1 MEEKIRECILADKI
15 LKIAEKDIQLA
26 EKISS
31 EISYPSAR
39 VQAFLNLYSFS
50 LNEKYLQKAVESAS
64 CDEDYL
70 RIVEKSLREDIVELI
85 KDKYK
90 KDLAYSLLLEKTKNL
105 KLAAKVSDPRL
116 LSAAMKRLCEKMNYP
131 ENLKIAKMIPDEY
144 YRCLAL
150 MELEEKENLGLE
162 KEIEQCINSIENLNL
177 RKWLIEL
184 RKKKLKSKF

>member
-1 MEEKIRECILADKI
+1 MEEKIRECIIADKI

-31 EISYPSAR
+31 EIKYSSAK

-50 LNEKYLQKAVESAS
+50 LNEKYLQKAIESAS

-70 RIVEKSLREDIVELI
+70 RIVEKSLREDMVDLI

-90 KDLAYSLLLEKTKNL
+90 KDLAYSFLLEKTNNL
-105 KLAAKVSDPRL
+105 NFAAKISDRRL

-131 ENLKIAKMIPDEY
+131 ENLKIARMIPEEY

-150 MELEEKENLGLE
+150 VGIEEKEKIGLE
-162 KEIEQCINSIENLNL
+162 KEIEQCINSVENLNM
-177 RKWLIEL
+177 RKWLADL
-184 RKKKLKSKF
+184 WKRKKN